1 MEEMKYTFSCLEG
14 GGCGD
19 GGGGSGVCG
28 FVNDLV
34 TFLLSVEA
42 DLIPLLSLDHYSSFS
57 NE

>member
-1 MEEMKYTFSCLEG
+1 MEEMKYMFSCLEG
-14 GGCGD
+14 SGCGD

-42 DLIPLLSLDHYSSFS
+42 GPHPASLPRPLPVF
-57 NE
+57 

>member
-1 MEEMKYTFSCLEG
+1 MEEMKAMFSCLEG
-14 GGCGD
+14 RGCGG

-34 TFLLSVEA
+34 TFLLSVEGRPHRFS
-42 DLIPLLSLDHYSSFS
+42 LLDHHPSFS